1 MFVVDTNVVSELRKA
16 KSGKANRNVTTWAA
30 SVPTSSMFVSV
41 VTILEIE
48 IGVRLLERRDSKQGA
63 VMRAWMDDHVVVAF
77 TDRVLD
83 IDAAVAIECAKLHV
97 PDPRSER
104 DALIAATALV
114 HGLTIAT
121 RNVADFASM
130 GVSLLDPWSNPSPAT
145 PAR

>member
-1 MFVVDTNVVSELRKA
+1 MFVLDTNVVSELRKA
-16 KSGKANRNVTTWAA
+16 KSGKANRNVVAWAA
-30 SVPTSSMFVSV
+30 SMPTSSLFVSV

-48 IGVRLLERRDSKQGA
+48 IGVRILERRDPKQGA

-83 IDAAVAIECAKLHV
+83 IDTAVAIERAKLHV

-121 RNVADFASM
+121 RNVADFVSM
-130 GVSLLDPWSNPSPAT
+130 GVPLLDPWSTVA
-145 PAR
+145 